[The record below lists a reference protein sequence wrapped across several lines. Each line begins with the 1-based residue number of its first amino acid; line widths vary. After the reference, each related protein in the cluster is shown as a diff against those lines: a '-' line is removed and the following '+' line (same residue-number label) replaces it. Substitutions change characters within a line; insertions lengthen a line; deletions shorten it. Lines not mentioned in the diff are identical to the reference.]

1 VSVVLIVSNTGDIH
15 CDFLVDACSR
25 QGLECFRLNTD
36 RFRISGVVDWRVDT
50 GECLIEIDG
59 RRCRLAD
66 VSLLIYRRPIPA
78 HQMRTDIEPWV
89 RRLLDSEWNA
99 LECALSQAVRCKVL
113 NGLAGSALAQ
123 NKIVQLQTARGAG
136 LNVPQTLISTDARA
150 LREFAARQRCVTKG
164 IVNAFHLD
172 GKDLRSAFTSF
183 VDAEALGQYDPTGVA
198 TLLQTAVEAAA
209 MWRVVVVGG
218 KTLGFRFHGPQ
229 LGQVADSRPIE
240 RHLEGAYSPV
250 PHTVAEKLLQ
260 MCRALDIEFASADFI
275 EDPHGE
281 LWFLDLNPEG
291 QWAFLEDRFGVRIS
305 DEIVRLADS
314 SNGGRH
320 PAAPLGTEPARG

>member
-1 VSVVLIVSNTGDIH
+1 MSVVLIVSNTGDIH

-25 QGLECFRLNTD
+25 QEVECFRLNTD

-59 RRCRLAD
+59 RRCRLSD

-99 LECALSQAVRCKVL
+99 IECALSQTVRCKVL

-123 NKIVQLQTARGAG
+123 NKIVQLQTARDAG
-136 LNVPQTLISTDARA
+136 LNVPETLISTDARA
-150 LREFAARQRCVTKG
+150 LREFADRHRCVTKG

-183 VDAEALGQYDPTGVA
+183 VDAQALAQYDPTGVA
-198 TLLQTAVEAAA
+198 TLLQRAVEAAA
-209 MWRVVVVGG
+209 MWRIVVVGG
-218 KTLGFRFHGPQ
+218 KTMGFRFHGPQ

-240 RHLEGAYSPV
+240 RDLEGTYLPV
-250 PHTVAEKLLQ
+250 PPLVAEKLLQ
-260 MCRALDIEFASADFI
+260 MCRALKIEFASADFI
-275 EDPHGE
+275 EEPHGE

-305 DEIVRLADS
+305 DEIVRLADFFKS
-314 SNGGRH
+314 PVENRTIH
-320 PAAPLGTEPARG
+320 N

>member
-15 CDFLVDACSR
+15 CDFLVDACAR
-25 QGLECFRLNTD
+25 QGMECFRLNTD
-36 RFRISGVVDWRVDT
+36 RFRMSGVVDWRVDT

-59 RRCRLAD
+59 RRCRLSD

-99 LECALSQAVRCKVL
+99 LECALSQAVRCRVL

-123 NKIVQLQTARGAG
+123 NKIVQLQTARDAG

-209 MWRVVVVGG
+209 MWRIVVVGG

-240 RHLEGAYSPV
+240 RHLEGAHSPV
-250 PHTVAEKLLQ
+250 PPHVAEKLLQ
-260 MCRALDIEFASADFI
+260 MCRALMIEFASADFI
-275 EDPHGE
+275 EDPRGE

-305 DEIVRLADS
+305 DEIVRLADF
-314 SNGGRH
+314 
-320 PAAPLGTEPARG
+320 